1 MESKKQNNTT
11 GLKVTFIPQTNT
23 KPNLYKITQTN
34 NKKSV
39 FIDGN
44 INIRIDDFIP
54 TILDKMEELN
64 SYSLLVDNT
73 QDKHYL
79 FVLDFKG
86 HSFDNI
92 LHYFK
97 KLQ

>member
-1 MESKKQNNTT
+1 MKKLQNTT
-11 GLKVTFIPQTNT
+11 GLKVAFVPQTNT
-23 KPNLYKITQTN
+23 KPNRYKITQTN

-54 TILDKMEELN
+54 TILDNIEDIK

-73 QDKHYL
+73 QDKFYL
-79 FVLDFKG
+79 FVLDFAG
-86 HSFDNI
+86 TSFENI
-92 LHYFK
+92 LHHFK
-97 KLQ
+97 SLK

>member
-1 MESKKQNNTT
+1 MKKLQNTT
-11 GLKVTFIPQTNT
+11 GLKVAFIPQTNT
-23 KPNLYKITQTN
+23 NQNRYKITQTN

-54 TILDKMEELN
+54 TILDKIKAIK

-79 FVLDFKG
+79 FVLDFTG
-86 HSFDNI
+86 TSFENI
-92 LHYFK
+92 LHHFEN
-97 KLQ
+97 L